1 MQNHLASLLEFLCDE
16 YKFTAVSVS
25 AMLVYWVFAFGYLS
39 K

>member
-1 MQNHLASLLEFLCDE
+1 MQNRLASLLGLLCDE

-25 AMLVYWVFAFGYLS
+25 AMLVYWVFAFGHLS